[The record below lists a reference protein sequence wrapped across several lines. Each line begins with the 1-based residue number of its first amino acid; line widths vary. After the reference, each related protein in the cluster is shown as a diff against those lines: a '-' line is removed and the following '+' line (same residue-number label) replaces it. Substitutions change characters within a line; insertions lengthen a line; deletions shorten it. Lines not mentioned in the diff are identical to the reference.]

1 MGSTNQQL
9 YSLHWN
15 DYGSS
20 LTSAVQHLRGHGD
33 LVDVTLTAGGQ
44 HFPAHK
50 IVLSAASPFLLEI
63 LKTTPCQ
70 HPVVMLAGISADDLE
85 AILEFVYRGQISVEP
100 SQLPSLLQAAH
111 CLSIH
116 GLAPPTIM
124 TEKGEEIPLSSIP
137 GCNDIATARE
147 TLDAYRAQHRR
158 KKKRKQEGGG
168 GKWPRAGYHSSLD
181 SRSLDSEDNRSL
193 DYGHKDG
200 TDDEGDWN
208 SKSRTLSD
216 QPATCPLC
224 GAVIRQSRNLRRHLE
239 LLHFGVGSGKSRSKK
254 DKNKDKDKDYIP
266 KSSSYSR
273 ATLTLRDNPK
283 SDYADY
289 PGVSS
294 LSLSSSIHP
303 NPSNVPGTSFMLSG
317 TGGLAPPPP
326 APDHSHHHSHHNPN
340 SLTATNCPPVSSIPP
355 TMPNNS
361 IYSASDSATM
371 LSSLFPTLPSLPT
384 LSNPHDVFR
393 HSEFLRANMGYP
405 QQQQPPPGRHLQ
417 RTDVT

>member
-33 LVDVTLTAGGQ
+33 LVDVTLTAGGR

-200 TDDEGDWN
+200 TDDEVKHRSEHANHHMPTPLPHQLVHPVIEHNPSALIGDAEVEPHLHNLMPMQPYSPLHIPQFTGGIQNVPYSPAPSSSSSVQPTAAPSN
-208 SKSRTLSD
+208 STSSSTTQSTPKIRGASD
-216 QPATCPLC
+216 CPGVCPLC
-224 GAVIRQSRNLRRHLE
+224 GSTLRQARNLRRHL
-239 LLHFGVGSGKSRSKK
+239 
-254 DKNKDKDKDYIP
+254 
-266 KSSSYSR
+266 
-273 ATLTLRDNPK
+273 
-283 SDYADY
+283 
-289 PGVSS
+289 
-294 LSLSSSIHP
+294 LSSCKYRFSA
-303 NPSNVPGTSFMLSG
+303 NSG
-317 TGGLAPPPP
+317 QM
-326 APDHSHHHSHHNPN
+326 
-340 SLTATNCPPVSSIPP
+340 
-355 TMPNNS
+355 MPNNMS
-361 IYSASDSATM
+361 MEVKSEVR
-371 LSSLFPTLPSLPT
+371 LSCYLVQEGLLHHRQLLIT
-384 LSNPHDVFR
+384 
-393 HSEFLRANMGYP
+393 
-405 QQQQPPPGRHLQ
+405 
-417 RTDVT
+417 RTITPIIIRIL